1 MALQA
6 NVLIDDWGHPRV
18 CDFGL
23 SRFIHSQESSGLT
36 TTTAYTGTAR
46 YLAHELVESEES
58 TLPTKE
64 SDVHA
69 LSCIGYEVRTSTQFL
84 LNAGYAHPN
93 TLSSFYRCDGSNLI
107 VRSSSSINEYHMP
120 IVTKLARY
128 YETSSNAMHQRLD
141 HNYQGTRRM

>member
-1 MALQA
+1 MVHGDLKPVSQLSNPSYAPYLSHIDINANKLALQA

-58 TLPTKE
+58 TLPSKE

-69 LSCIGYEVRTSTQFL
+69 LGCIGFEVSFIL
-84 LNAGYAHPN
+84 LLRDAIFTTVHSAPPYLLV
-93 TLSSFYRCDGSNLI
+93 TRQCW
-107 VRSSSSINEYHMP
+107 YH
-120 IVTKLARY
+120 
-128 YETSSNAMHQRLD
+128 
-141 HNYQGTRRM
+141 G